1 MHKSTPLSHYAF
13 TEVYKPSPMSY
24 TAPDMNHDSS
34 TNALSA
40 ASEKRDEP
48 LTMPWR
54 LASNRTTI
62 KIDIG
67 CATCVNCFPDDA
79 CSTKFCHMKA
89 NRLELM
95 YSKLQL
101 VPVRSKKYMERF
113 SYHKPHVSLCTLG
126 SQRDIRKAIGKHAA
140 NVICT
145 KAK

>member
-1 MHKSTPLSHYAF
+1 
-13 TEVYKPSPMSY
+13 MSY
-24 TAPDMNHDSS
+24 TAPDLNHES
-34 TNALSA
+34 ALSA
-40 ASEKRDEP
+40 ASKKRDEP

-67 CATCVNCFPDDA
+67 CATCVKNFSDDA
-79 CSTKFCHMKA
+79 CSTKFCHRKQIDWSSCTA
-89 NRLELM
+89 N
-95 YSKLQL
+95 YSLF
-101 VPVRSKKYMERF
+101 PVRSKKYMERF

-140 NVICT
+140 KVICT

>member
-1 MHKSTPLSHYAF
+1 MHESTPLSPYVF
-13 TEVYKPSPMSY
+13 TQVYKSSPMSY
-24 TAPDMNHDSS
+24 TAPEMNHDSS

-40 ASEKRDEP
+40 ASKKRDEP

-62 KIDIG
+62 KIDM
-67 CATCVNCFPDDA
+67 TCVNIFSDAA
-79 CSTKFCHMKA
+79 CSTKFCRMNA

-113 SYHKPHVSLCTLG
+113 
-126 SQRDIRKAIGKHAA
+126 
-140 NVICT
+140 
-145 KAK
+145 